1 MLSIYFWKS
10 ISHSFYLSP
19 VDHIKSAEIL
29 KSTSFEIVIKPK
41 SVKKYLSRF
50 PLFQNT
56 NTGNKMRPPSKFG
69 NNTNDENSDS
79 NNQINDSSENRD
91 RITQRLTENG
101 ATLIFPTKIGKGQL
115 VIFVCTWLF

>member
-1 MLSIYFWKS
+1 
-10 ISHSFYLSP
+10 
-19 VDHIKSAEIL
+19 
-29 KSTSFEIVIKPK
+29 
-41 SVKKYLSRF
+41 
-50 PLFQNT
+50 
-56 NTGNKMRPPSKFG
+56 MRPPSKFG

-115 VIFVCTWLF
+115 EILVCT